1 MLDPPLKLGRSEIAD
16 NDALTG
22 LLQTWGVSLQKDLI
36 LDMNPIGQL
45 VGLGPQVALVSSY
58 DSHPI
63 VSQMKGTATGFP
75 LSRSLEIKNSDK
87 TTVEKLFGSSD
98 TSLATTNL
106 SSPRSEEHTSELQS
120 LRHLVC
126 RLLLEKK
133 KKKNII
139 LYLYNSYI
147 H

>member
-1 MLDPPLKLGRSEIAD
+1 
-16 NDALTG
+16 
-22 LLQTWGVSLQKDLI
+22 VSLQKDLI

-75 LSRSLEIKNSDK
+75 LSRSGEIKNSDK

-98 TSLATTNL
+98 TSRANTNL
-106 SSPRSEEHTSELQS
+106 SSPAVHPNDSKY
-120 LRHLVC
+120 
-126 RLLLEKK
+126 KK
-133 KKKNII
+133 VPTNIAAAGPYQTRKVI
-139 LYLYNSYI
+139 YTDCYV
-147 H
+147 